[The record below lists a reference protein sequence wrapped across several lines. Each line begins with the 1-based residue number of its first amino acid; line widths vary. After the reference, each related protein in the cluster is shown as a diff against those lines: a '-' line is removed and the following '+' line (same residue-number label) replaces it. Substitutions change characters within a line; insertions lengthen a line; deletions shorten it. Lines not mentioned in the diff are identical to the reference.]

1 MHDII
6 KKAAVGIKG
15 LHVEGCVQAKEGAVQ
30 PADIQLRIDAP
41 PADTSV
47 EVRSL

>member
-1 MHDII
+1 MRDIT
-6 KKAAVGIKG
+6 KKAAVGILG
-15 LHVEGCVQAKEGAVQ
+15 LHVESCVQAKEGPVQ

-47 EVRSL
+47 EVMW